1 MSVGTVSVIIP
12 AYNQGHYLGE
22 AVQSVLNQSYQD
34 FELIIIDDGSTDNTR
49 QVAKSFSD
57 ARIRYTYQENSGLS
71 AARNTGIR
79 HATGSFV
86 TFLDSD
92 DLFLAEKL
100 NLLVAALENK
110 PSDLASATS
119 IGFVAGQAILI
130 DANSRRLDKMVG
142 TKLPDDNLQ
151 LLLGNPLHVGSV
163 LVRRSWLDKVGP
175 FDESLRACEDWDMWL
190 RLAKAGCRMGWVA
203 RPVSLYRIHGQQM
216 TRQAK
221 RMRKAM
227 LTVLDKTF
235 NYPDLPESWLAM
247 RDRAYA
253 AAYVKAAAR
262 AYYTTALASAKR
274 DLAEAVRLD
283 PSLLDH
289 EARKLTNQLA
299 GWANAP
305 MVDDPLAYLE
315 RMYENLPDTLSRLR
329 QRRRHHLGQ
338 IAMQMVFES
347 YNKGDLAKTRSV
359 ILRALRYQP
368 SWLINRGV
376 LSIFVRSYFHS
387 LAKKA

>member
-57 ARIRYTYQENSGLS
+57 ARIRYIYQENSGLS

-79 HATGSFV
+79 HATGSLI

-100 NLLVAALENK
+100 TLLVAALENK
-110 PSDLASATS
+110 PDDVAEATS
-119 IGFVAGQAILI
+119 IGFVAAQAILI
-130 DANSRRLDKMVG
+130 DANSHRLDKILG
-142 TKLPDDNLQ
+142 PPDDNLQ
-151 LLLGNPLHVGSV
+151 LLFGNPLHVGSV
-163 LVRRSWLDKVGP
+163 LVRRCWLDKVGP

-253 AAYVKAAAR
+253 AAYMKAAAR

-274 DLAEAVRLD
+274 DLAQAVYLD
-283 PSLLDH
+283 PSLLDN
-289 EARKLTNQLA
+289 EARQLTNQLA

-315 RMYENLPDTLSRLR
+315 RVYENLPDTLSWLR
-329 QRRRHHLGQ
+329 QRRRHQLGQ
-338 IAMQMVFES
+338 IAMQMVFEF
-347 YNKGDLAKTRSV
+347 YNKGDLTETRSV
-359 ILRALRYQP
+359 ILRAFRYQP
-368 SWLINRGV
+368 SWLMNRGA
-376 LSIFVRSYFHS
+376 LSIFVRSCFHS
-387 LAKKA
+387 LAEGFS